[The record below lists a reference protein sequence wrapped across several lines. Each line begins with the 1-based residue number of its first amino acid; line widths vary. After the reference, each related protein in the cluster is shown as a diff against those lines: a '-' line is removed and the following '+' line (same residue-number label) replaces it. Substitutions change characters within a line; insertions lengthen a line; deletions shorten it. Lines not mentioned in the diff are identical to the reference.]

1 MEATSRCRQGGSTG
15 LVVMGGD
22 SFSKGREFESQHHI
36 LNGHLLKSTKINEKR
51 DLDNVGFRVIFQP
64 NSLEKFVQDRSV
76 FTRYLYRNKV
86 WVLYLDSV
94 FYFKDSWLHN
104 NI

>member
-1 MEATSRCRQGGSTG
+1 M
-15 LVVMGGD
+15 VMGGD

-36 LNGHLLKSTKINEKR
+36 LNGHLFTLICCTNCIICLKSTKINEKR

-86 WVLYLDSV
+86 GVLYLDSV
-94 FYFKDSWLHN
+94 FYFKDS
-104 NI
+104 